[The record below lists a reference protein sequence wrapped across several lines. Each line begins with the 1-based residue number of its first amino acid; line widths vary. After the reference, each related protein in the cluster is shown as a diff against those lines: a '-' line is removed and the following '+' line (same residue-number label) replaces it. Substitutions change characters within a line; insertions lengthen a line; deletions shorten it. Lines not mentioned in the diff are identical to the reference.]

1 MWASTLMMT
10 KFCQQQHQTWVVHS
24 SIVDGLEKWKLMTCY
39 FCTLHRETESNP
51 EDDEEGDIFQR
62 WEA

>member
-10 KFCQQQHQTWVVHS
+10 KFCKQPHQSWAVHS
-24 SIVDGLEKWKLMTCY
+24 SLVDGLEKWILMTCY
-39 FCTLHRETESNP
+39 FCTLYRETERIP
-51 EDDEEGDIFQR
+51 EDDEEGDIFHK